1 MISRRFQV
9 PSAKPQAIQE
19 VHFIKAGHRYSFRYE
34 AGREV
39 NLVCAILAT
48 AVDERTNLDLEDA
61 RKIMD
66 GLGLPT
72 TT

>member
-1 MISRRFQV
+1 MISRRFNA
-9 PSAKPQAIQE
+9 PAAKPKAFQE

-34 AGREV
+34 TGREV